1 MYFIDSLLSQA
12 RCRDG
17 RTSVPVVGNAV
28 CMFCGTMN
36 INILVKTKKDLG
48 KNKVKLEWESH
59 G

>member
-36 INILVKTKKDLG
+36 INIFSKNEKGPG
-48 KNKVKLEWESH
+48 KE
-59 G
+59 